1 MFNNLNNQNS
11 AGNGQVD
18 DIFAETDQVSSNGPV
33 DIETRR
39 VGLASSAA
47 INNQGINSQDEM
59 AKNMISDDA
68 EPVAK
73 TSKGYLRWVIIGVI
87 IVAFLGVAYF
97 VYSQFFNLKEPVSP
111 VAENQAASIAK
122 NEGGIQEPSSGF
134 VEVIPEFLEE
144 TATSADEVAS
154 SGEEMVLE
162 ENEDDF
168 QFVDSDLLNPGGEI
182 IPEIDLTPDPEVDF
196 QIAVDSD
203 GDGLSDEEELTL
215 KTNPNIIDTDNDGLS
230 DYEEV
235 YIYSTDPLN
244 PDTDGDTYLDGTE
257 VESGYDPRVVGGK
270 LINAVE

>member
-97 VYSQFFNLKEPVSP
+97 VYSQ
-111 VAENQAASIAK
+111 
-122 NEGGIQEPSSGF
+122 
-134 VEVIPEFLEE
+134 
-144 TATSADEVAS
+144 
-154 SGEEMVLE
+154 
-162 ENEDDF
+162 
-168 QFVDSDLLNPGGEI
+168 
-182 IPEIDLTPDPEVDF
+182 
-196 QIAVDSD
+196 
-203 GDGLSDEEELTL
+203 
-215 KTNPNIIDTDNDGLS
+215 
-230 DYEEV
+230 
-235 YIYSTDPLN
+235 
-244 PDTDGDTYLDGTE
+244 
-257 VESGYDPRVVGGK
+257 
-270 LINAVE
+270 

>member
-68 EPVAK
+68 ESVAK

-97 VYSQFFNLKEPVSP
+97 IYSQFFNLKEPVSP

-215 KTNPNIIDTDNDGLS
+215 KTNPNVIDTDNDGLS

-235 YIYSTDPLN
+235 YIYLTDPLN